1 MGWSENPNKNFFDVK
16 FEDTSIG
23 ISINSTNAYYIK
35 RKIKEKIESSNKV
48 ICIIGENTHSSE
60 WVNWELVTAH
70 NLNKPIVA
78 IKIDKSY
85 KSPIQVYGKN
95 VHWAYS
101 LVTKLSKKHF
111 SKFNRE
117 VLHTFSKNIGF
128 YRIFFTINSCY
139 NPIAFFSFSF
149 YLLKFQYR

>member
-1 MGWSENPNKNFFDVK
+1 MLGKLFVSYRADDEGSRYKNLLVGWSENPNKNFFDVK

-48 ICIIGENTHSSE
+48 ICIIGKNTHSSE

-85 KSPIQVYGKN
+85 KSPIEVYGKN

-101 LVTKLSKKHF
+101 FSYEAIKKALL
-111 SKFNRE
+111 E
-117 VLHTFSKNIGF
+117 V
-128 YRIFFTINSCY
+128 
-139 NPIAFFSFSF
+139 
-149 YLLKFQYR
+149 

>member
-1 MGWSENPNKNFFDVK
+1 MLGKLFVRYRADDEGSRYKNLLVGWSENPNKIFFDVK

-85 KSPIQVYGKN
+85 KSPIEVYGKN

-101 LVTKLSKKHF
+101 FSYEAIKKALL
-111 SKFNRE
+111 E
-117 VLHTFSKNIGF
+117 V
-128 YRIFFTINSCY
+128 
-139 NPIAFFSFSF
+139 
-149 YLLKFQYR
+149 

>member
-1 MGWSENPNKNFFDVK
+1 MKIQIKFFDVK

-101 LVTKLSKKHF
+101 FSYEAIKKALL
-111 SKFNRE
+111 E
-117 VLHTFSKNIGF
+117 V
-128 YRIFFTINSCY
+128 
-139 NPIAFFSFSF
+139 
-149 YLLKFQYR
+149 

>member
-1 MGWSENPNKNFFDVK
+1 MTKVHVIKIYQWAGLKIQIKIFDVK

-101 LVTKLSKKHF
+101 FSYEAIKKHF
-111 SKFNRE
+111 SKFNRKYFIR
-117 VLHTFSKNIGF
+117 FSK
-128 YRIFFTINSCY
+128 YRVLQDIFHH
-139 NPIAFFSFSF
+139 
-149 YLLKFQYR
+149 